1 MKIEG
6 RPRVLIHGTAEVP
19 CCVPAARDMKNS
31 KAGGLDVELLG
42 QPWMYSL
49 NLMTNYILYR

>member
-49 NLMTNYILYR
+49 NLMTLYSI